1 MYIILYKFHNYKQE
15 SEDIK
20 LQSSIISY
28 VILFF
33 GVFALS
39 TSAIFVKLADAPA
52 TITAFYRLFFATI
65 MLLPFLLINKRNRHE
80 LYSLSK
86 KQWGLGLLS
95 GLFLAVHYVLWFESL
110 NYTSVASSTV
120 IVTLQPLFSMVGGYF
135 LFKERFS
142 KGAVIGCLVAIAG
155 SIVIGWQDFQ
165 ISGQALFGDILAFI
179 AAGVITAYFFV
190 GQHVRKKLSLIP
202 YSVIGYASSALFLCI
217 FAFSQQTSFVDYSTQ
232 TWLSFIG
239 LAFIA
244 TILGQT
250 IFNWLLKW
258 LSTSVISMSILGE
271 TIGTCILAYFILDE
285 VISLQQGMG
294 IAIILIG
301 LALFLLQ
308 QRNNE

>member
-1 MYIILYKFHNYKQE
+1 MKSPLVGYI
-15 SEDIK
+15 
-20 LQSSIISY
+20 
-28 VILFF
+28 ILFF

-39 TSAIFVKLADAPA
+39 TSAIFVKVADAPA
-52 TITAFYRLFFATI
+52 AITAFYRLLFTTV
-65 MLLPFLLINKRNRHE
+65 MLLPFLLVNQNNRKE
-80 LYSLSK
+80 LRLLSK

-95 GLFLAVHYVLWFESL
+95 GIFLAAHYVLWFESL

-120 IVTLQPLFSMVGGYF
+120 IVTLQPLFSVIGGYF

-142 KGAVIGCLVAIAG
+142 KGAIISCLVAISG

-179 AAGVITAYFFV
+179 AAGIITAYFFI
-190 GQHVRKKLSLIP
+190 GQHVRKSLSLIP
-202 YSVIGYASSALFLCI
+202 YSVISYGSSTVLLGV
-217 FAFSQQTSFVDYSTQ
+217 FAFTQQTPFFNYSVQ
-232 TWLSFIG
+232 TWWSFIG
-239 LAFIA
+239 LAFVA

-258 LSTSVISMSILGE
+258 LSTSIISMSILGE
-271 TIGTCILAYFILDE
+271 TIGTCILAYFILGE

-294 IAIILIG
+294 IALILIG
-301 LALFLLQ
+301 LALFLIQ

>member
-1 MYIILYKFHNYKQE
+1 MK
-15 SEDIK
+15 SP
-20 LQSSIISY
+20 IISY

-52 TITAFYRLFFATI
+52 VITAFYRIFFATI
-65 MLLPFLLINKRNRHE
+65 MLVPFLLISKKNRNE

-86 KQWGLGLLS
+86 KQWALGLLS
-95 GLFLAVHYVLWFESL
+95 GIFLAVHYVLWFESL
-110 NYTSVASSTV
+110 HYTSVASSTV

-135 LFKERFS
+135 LFKERFG
-142 KGAVIGCLVAIAG
+142 KGAVVGCFIAIAG

-190 GQHVRKKLSLIP
+190 GQHVRKKLSLVP
-202 YSVIGYASSALFLCI
+202 YSVISYGSSALFLGM
-217 FAFSQQTSFVDYSTQ
+217 FAFSQKASFFNYSAQ
-232 TWLSFIG
+232 TWWSFIG

-271 TIGTCILAYFILDE
+271 TIGTCILAYYILDE
-285 VISLQQGMG
+285 AISLQQGIG
-294 IAIILIG
+294 IVLILIG
-301 LALFLLQ
+301 LTLFLLQ
-308 QRNNE
+308 PKK

>member
-1 MYIILYKFHNYKQE
+1 MKSPLVGYI
-15 SEDIK
+15 
-20 LQSSIISY
+20 
-28 VILFF
+28 ILFF

-39 TSAIFVKLADAPA
+39 TSAIFVKVADAPA
-52 TITAFYRLFFATI
+52 AITAFYRLLFATV
-65 MLLPFLLINKRNRHE
+65 MLLPFLLVNQNNRKE
-80 LYSLSK
+80 LRLLSK

-95 GLFLAVHYVLWFESL
+95 GIFLAAHYVLWFESL

-142 KGAVIGCLVAIAG
+142 KGAIIGCLVAISG

-179 AAGVITAYFFV
+179 AAGIITAYFFI
-190 GQHVRKKLSLIP
+190 GQHVRKSLSLIP
-202 YSVIGYASSALFLCI
+202 YSVISYGSSTVLLGVFV
-217 FAFSQQTSFVDYSTQ
+217 FTQQTPFFNYSVQ
-232 TWLSFIG
+232 TWWSFIG
-239 LAFIA
+239 LAFVA

-258 LSTSVISMSILGE
+258 LSTSIISMSILGE
-271 TIGTCILAYFILDE
+271 TIGTCILAYFILGE

-294 IAIILIG
+294 IALILIG
-301 LALFLLQ
+301 LALFLIQ

>member
-1 MYIILYKFHNYKQE
+1 M
-15 SEDIK
+15 
-20 LQSSIISY
+20 
-28 VILFF
+28 ILFF

-39 TSAIFVKLADAPA
+39 TSAIFVKIADAPA
-52 TITAFYRLFFATI
+52 AITAFYRMFFAVVV
-65 MLLPFLLINKRNRHE
+65 LLPFLLVNKKNRQE
-80 LYSLSK
+80 LRLLSK

-95 GLFLAVHYVLWFESL
+95 GIFLAAHYVLWFESL

-142 KGAVIGCLVAIAG
+142 KGAIIGCLVAIAG

-179 AAGVITAYFFV
+179 AAGIITAYFFI
-190 GQHVRKKLSLIP
+190 GQHIRKSLSLIP
-202 YSVIGYASSALFLCI
+202 YSVISYGSSTLLLGV
-217 FAFSQQTSFVDYSTQ
+217 FAFSQQTPFFEYSVQ
-232 TWLSFIG
+232 TWWSFIG

-258 LSTSVISMSILGE
+258 LSASIISMSILGE

-294 IAIILIG
+294 IALILIG

-308 QRNNE
+308 QRNNK

>member
-1 MYIILYKFHNYKQE
+1 MT
-15 SEDIK
+15 
-20 LQSSIISY
+20 
-28 VILFF
+28 LFF

-52 TITAFYRLFFATI
+52 TITAFYRMLFAAV
-65 MLLPFLLINKRNRHE
+65 MLLPFLLVNKKNRQE
-80 LYSLSK
+80 LRLLSK

-95 GLFLAVHYVLWFESL
+95 GVFLAAHYVLWFESL

-142 KGAVIGCLVAIAG
+142 KGAIMGCLVAIAG

-179 AAGVITAYFFV
+179 AAGIITAYFFI
-190 GQHVRKKLSLIP
+190 GQHVRKRLSLIP
-202 YSVIGYASSALFLCI
+202 YSVISYGSSTLLLGV
-217 FAFSQQTSFVDYSTQ
+217 FAFSQQTPFFNYSVQ
-232 TWLSFIG
+232 TWWSFIG

-258 LSTSVISMSILGE
+258 LSTSIISMSILGE
-271 TIGTCILAYFILDE
+271 TIGTCILAYLILDE
-285 VISLQQGMG
+285 VISLQQGIG
-294 IAIILIG
+294 IALILIG
-301 LALFLLQ
+301 LALFLIQ

>member
-1 MYIILYKFHNYKQE
+1 MKSPL
-15 SEDIK
+15 
-20 LQSSIISY
+20 ISY
-28 VILFF
+28 ITLFL

-52 TITAFYRLFFATI
+52 TITAFYRMLFAAV
-65 MLLPFLLINKRNRHE
+65 MLLPLLLVNKKNRQE
-80 LYSLSK
+80 LRLLSK

-95 GLFLAVHYVLWFESL
+95 GVFLAAHYVLWFESL

-142 KGAVIGCLVAIAG
+142 KGAIMGCLVAIAG

-179 AAGVITAYFFV
+179 AAGIITAYFFI
-190 GQHVRKKLSLIP
+190 GQHVRKRLSLIP
-202 YSVIGYASSALFLCI
+202 YSVIGYGSSTLLLGV
-217 FAFSQQTSFVDYSTQ
+217 FAFSQQTPFFNYSVP
-232 TWLSFIG
+232 TWWSFIG

-258 LSTSVISMSILGE
+258 LSTSIISMSILGE
-271 TIGTCILAYFILDE
+271 IIGTCILAYFILDE

-294 IAIILIG
+294 IALILIG

>member
-1 MYIILYKFHNYKQE
+1 M
-15 SEDIK
+15 
-20 LQSSIISY
+20 QSSIISY

-86 KQWGLGLLS
+86 KHWGLGLLS

-165 ISGQALFGDILAFI
+165 ISGQALFGDILAFF

-217 FAFSQQTSFVDYSTQ
+217 FAFSQQTSFVGYSTQ

-285 VISLQQGMG
+285 VISIQQGMG
-294 IAIILIG
+294 IALILIG